1 MNKDQFE
8 AKPSPV
14 EKPEAER
21 NFPEIEFGID
31 PNYDKA
37 MCLMFWRKHMRVHDQ
52 LLYLLEIEDEAVVR
66 QEIDKFVD
74 EFYQTNRTD
83 IEEKFSE
90 GQEAWAEVAD
100 SYFAKV
106 DQMFHSYPWP
116 PALPEN
122 QGQYQAMAS
131 IWYRFPRDIKHQR
144 FAVPANPNFKYHS
157 APHVIAHEMLHFIT
171 YDYLE
176 KKYGLKPSEHTDP
189 DNTFWQFTEN
199 LNVLIEN
206 DPIWAEFADGKI
218 SKPYPDCQELYE
230 KMKAIWDQN
239 KDIDNLV
246 RQIFNLN

>member
-1 MNKDQFE
+1 
-8 AKPSPV
+8 
-14 EKPEAER
+14 
-21 NFPEIEFGID
+21 
-31 PNYDKA
+31 
-37 MCLMFWRKHMRVHDQ
+37 
-52 LLYLLEIEDEAVVR
+52 
-66 QEIDKFVD
+66 
-74 EFYQTNRTD
+74 
-83 IEEKFSE
+83 
-90 GQEAWAEVAD
+90 
-100 SYFAKV
+100 
-106 DQMFHSYPWP
+106 
-116 PALPEN
+116 
-122 QGQYQAMAS
+122 MAS